1 MSLMAPLA
9 EAKKVGFG
17 SVRETK
23 PQAYFH
29 SFRVRREIN
38 VA

>member
-1 MSLMAPLA
+1 MSLMALLA
-9 EAKKVGFG
+9 EVKKVGFG

-29 SFRVRREIN
+29 AFCVRREIN

>member
-1 MSLMAPLA
+1 MSLVALLA
-9 EAKKVGFG
+9 EVKKVGFG
-17 SVRETK
+17 SIRETK

-29 SFRVRREIN
+29 SFHVRREIN